1 LGIFAGRPQQV
12 ADYRLKISV
21 FLFTAEPAMKTFLP
35 ITLLLAALPALAQ
48 DIGTLTA
55 DTRKTVLPVVPKVVN
70 AMQEAVAEK
79 GVAGAIPV
87 CKEQA
92 PELIKEKRKE
102 TGWDIRR
109 VSLKARNAERG
120 TPDLWEASVLA
131 DFDIRAANGEKPET
145 LEKSEIVTIDGKP
158 VFRYMKALP
167 VGEVCLKCHGPA
179 DGLDAGLKAK
189 LSESY
194 PHDKATGYSQGQIRG
209 ALTVKRP
216 L

>member
-1 LGIFAGRPQQV
+1 MKSFA
-12 ADYRLKISV
+12 KI
-21 FLFTAEPAMKTFLP
+21 AM
-35 ITLLLAALPALAQ
+35 LLIALPALAQ
-48 DIGTLTA
+48 DMPSLTA
-55 DTRKTVLPVVPKVVN
+55 ETKKAVLPVIPKVVS
-70 AMQEAVAEK
+70 AMEEAVAEK

-92 PELIKEKRKE
+92 PALIKEKRKE

-120 TPDLWEASVLA
+120 TPDLWEVRQLV
-131 DFDIRAANGEKPET
+131 DFNIRAANGEKPET
-145 LEKSEIVTIDGKP
+145 LEKSEIVTVDGKQ

-167 VGEVCLKCHGPA
+167 VGEVCLKCHGPVERM
-179 DGLDAGLKAK
+179 DTGLKAK
-189 LSESY
+189 LAESY
-194 PHDKATGYSQGQIRG
+194 PHDQATGYTKGQIRG

>member
-1 LGIFAGRPQQV
+1 
-12 ADYRLKISV
+12 
-21 FLFTAEPAMKTFLP
+21 MKAFLP
-35 ITLLLAALPALAQ
+35 ITLLLVALPTLAQ
-48 DIGTLTA
+48 DVAALTA
-55 DTRKTVLPVVPKVVN
+55 DTKKTVLPVVPKVVN
-70 AMQEAVAEK
+70 AMQEAVAAK

-92 PELIKEKRKE
+92 PALIKEKRVE

-109 VSLKARNAERG
+109 VSLKTRNAERG
-120 TPDLWEASVLA
+120 TPDLWEARQLA

-145 LEKSEIVTIDGKP
+145 LEKSEVVIIDGKQ

-167 VGEVCLKCHGPA
+167 VSDVCLNCHGPV
-179 DGLDAGLKAK
+179 DGFDAGLKAELAK
-189 LSESY
+189 TY
-194 PHDKATGYSQGQIRG
+194 PHDQATGYGKGQIRG

>member
-1 LGIFAGRPQQV
+1 MP
-12 ADYRLKISV
+12 
-21 FLFTAEPAMKTFLP
+21 EPAMKKLLS
-35 ITLLLAALPALAQ
+35 ITLMLAALPALAQ
-48 DIGTLTA
+48 DIGALTA
-55 DTRKTVLPVVPKVVN
+55 DTKKAVLPVVPKVVA

-87 CKEQA
+87 CKEEA
-92 PELIKEKRKE
+92 PALIKEKRKE

-109 VSLKARNAERG
+109 VSLRTRNADRA
-120 TPDLWEASVLA
+120 TPDLWEVRQLA
-131 DFDIRAANGEKPET
+131 DFNIRAANGEKVDT

-167 VGEVCLKCHGPA
+167 VGDVCLKCHGPV
-179 DGLDAGLKAK
+179 DTLDAGLKAK
-189 LSESY
+189 LAESY
-194 PHDKATGYSQGQIRG
+194 PHDQATGYAKGQIRG

>member
-1 LGIFAGRPQQV
+1 
-12 ADYRLKISV
+12 
-21 FLFTAEPAMKTFLP
+21 MKT
-35 ITLLLAALPALAQ
+35 LLALSLLVASLPALAQ
-48 DIGTLTA
+48 DIGALTA
-55 DTRKTVLPVVPKVVN
+55 ETKKAVLPVVPKVVA

-92 PELIKEKRKE
+92 PELIKAKRQE

-109 VSLKARNAERG
+109 VSLKTRNAERA
-120 TPDLWEASVLA
+120 TPDLWEVRQLA
-131 DFDIRAANGEKPET
+131 DFNIRAANGEKIDT
-145 LEKSEIVTIDGKP
+145 MEKSEIVTIDGKQ

-167 VGEVCLKCHGPA
+167 VGDVCLKCHGPV
-179 DGLDAGLKAK
+179 DGLEAGLKAK
-189 LSESY
+189 LAESY
-194 PHDKATGYSQGQIRG
+194 PHDQATGYSKGQIRG

>member
-1 LGIFAGRPQQV
+1 MKIQLAV
-12 ADYRLKISV
+12 A
-21 FLFTAEPAMKTFLP
+21 
-35 ITLLLAALPALAQ
+35 LLVASLPALAQ
-48 DIGTLTA
+48 DIPALTA
-55 DTRKTVLPVVPKVVN
+55 ETKKAVLPVVPKVVN

-92 PELIKEKRKE
+92 PELIKAKRQE

-109 VSLKARNAERG
+109 VSLKTRNAERA
-120 TPDLWEASVLA
+120 TPDLWEVRQLA
-131 DFDIRAANGEKPET
+131 DFNIRAANGEKIDT
-145 LEKSEIVTIDGKP
+145 LEKSEVVSIDGKP

-167 VGEVCLKCHGPA
+167 VGDVCLKCHGPA

-189 LSESY
+189 LAESY
-194 PHDKATGYSQGQIRG
+194 PHDQATGYSKGQIRG

>member
-1 LGIFAGRPQQV
+1 
-12 ADYRLKISV
+12 
-21 FLFTAEPAMKTFLP
+21 MKALLP
-35 ITLLLAALPALAQ
+35 IALLLAALPALAQ
-48 DIGTLTA
+48 DIGALTA
-55 DTRKTVLPVVPKVVN
+55 ETKKAVLPVVPKVVN

-92 PELIKEKRKE
+92 PELIKAKRQE

-109 VSLKARNAERG
+109 VSLKTRNAERG
-120 TPDLWEASVLA
+120 TPDLWEVRQLA
-131 DFDIRAANGEKPET
+131 DFNIRAANGEKIDT
-145 LEKSEIVTIDGKP
+145 MEKSEIVSIDGKP

-167 VGEVCLKCHGPA
+167 VGDVCLKCHGA
-179 DGLDAGLKAK
+179 VDGMEAGLKAK
-189 LSESY
+189 LAESY
-194 PHDKATGYSQGQIRG
+194 PHDQATGYSKGQIRG

>member
-1 LGIFAGRPQQV
+1 MKSLVQI
-12 ADYRLKISV
+12 
-21 FLFTAEPAMKTFLP
+21 AM
-35 ITLLLAALPALAQ
+35 LLVALPALAQ
-48 DIGTLTA
+48 DIGNLTA
-55 DTRKTVLPVVPKVVN
+55 DTKKTVLPVVPKVVS

-79 GVAGAIPV
+79 GIAGAIPV
-87 CKEQA
+87 CKELA

-120 TPDLWEASVLA
+120 TPDLWEVRQLA
-131 DFDIRAANGEKPET
+131 DFNIRAANGEKPET
-145 LEKSEIVTIDGKP
+145 MEKSEIVMLEGKQ

-167 VGEVCLKCHGPA
+167 VADVCLKCHGPA
-179 DGLDAGLKAK
+179 EGLDAGLKAK
-189 LSESY
+189 LAESY
-194 PHDKATGYSQGQIRG
+194 PHDQATGYTKGQIRG

>member
-1 LGIFAGRPQQV
+1 
-12 ADYRLKISV
+12 
-21 FLFTAEPAMKTFLP
+21 MKYLLP
-35 ITLLLAALPALAQ
+35 ITLAMFTLPALAQ
-48 DIGTLTA
+48 DIGALTA
-55 DTRKTVLPVVPKVVN
+55 DTKKTVLPVVPKVVT

-92 PELIKEKRKE
+92 PALIKEKRKE

-109 VSLKARNAERG
+109 VSLKTRNAERG
-120 TPDLWEASVLA
+120 TPDLWEVRQLA
-131 DFDIRAANGEKPET
+131 DFNIRAAQGEKPET
-145 LEKSEIVTIDGKP
+145 IEKSEIVTINGKQ

-167 VGEVCLKCHGPA
+167 VGDVCMKCHGPA
-179 DGLDAGLKAK
+179 ADMDAGLKAK
-189 LSESY
+189 LAESY
-194 PHDKATGYSQGQIRG
+194 PHDQATGYTKGEVRG